1 MNKADWLNEFDQTNG
16 FDKRIVL
23 YEEIH
28 KVNQQDFDVLLNALD
43 IPNCENLL
51 DSGCGYG
58 AITLGALKKQ
68 NGTNIKYSLADISNV
83 QLDRA
88 KKEIGNAIE
97 NINPKPEINFF
108 FDNIVFTDFAQ
119 NSFDAI
125 GAKMVFHEIKKKYQ
139 SKAVAEWHKILKTGG
154 RLVIWDLSLADW
166 NQELIQDIVR
176 EKDRLAGFQ
185 FMVDNRY
192 FLREDE
198 ILSNLKESGFKSFEK
213 IHDVTYHINTSKRL
227 ESEFG
232 GDNNKVK
239 LWNDYIRKRVSD
251 IKKSTLDKLS
261 YQDHGDYISM
271 QLPKSI
277 FLAIK

>member
-1 MNKADWLNEFDQTNG
+1 MSKKDWLMEFDQTNG

-43 IPNCENLL
+43 IPNCKTLL

-58 AITLGALKKQ
+58 AITLGILKKQ
-68 NGTNIKYSLADISNV
+68 NGSNIKFSLADISNV

-88 KKEIGNAIE
+88 RKEINLTIE
-97 NINPKPEINFF
+97 NIHPKPEVNFF
-108 FDNIVFTDFAQ
+108 FDNIVYTEFEE

-125 GAKMVFHEIKKKYQ
+125 GAKMVFHEMKKKYQ
-139 SKAVAEWHKILKTGG
+139 PKAVSEWHKILKSGG
-154 RLVIWDLSLADW
+154 RLVIWDLSLASW

-185 FMVDNRY
+185 FMVENRY

-198 ILSNLKESGFKSFEK
+198 ILSMLKDAGFKTYEK
-213 IHDVTYHINTSKRL
+213 IHDITYHINTAKRL

-232 GDNNKVK
+232 GDISKVAA
-239 LWNDYIRKRVSD
+239 WNEFIRKRISGID
-251 IKKSTLDKLS
+251 KGSLNKLS
-261 YQDHGDYISM
+261 FQDHGDFISM

-277 FLAIK
+277 FFAVK

>member
-1 MNKADWLNEFDQTNG
+1 M
-16 FDKRIVL
+16 
-23 YEEIH
+23 
-28 KVNQQDFDVLLNALD
+28 D
-43 IPNCENLL
+43 IPNCETIL

-58 AITLGALKKQ
+58 AITLGIFKKKY
-68 NGTNIKYSLADISNV
+68 GTSIKYSLSDISNI

-88 KKEIGNAIE
+88 KEEISNQIK
-97 NINPKPEINFF
+97 NINPQPEINFF
-108 FDNIVFTDFAQ
+108 FDNIVFTEFNQ

-139 SKAVAEWHKILKTGG
+139 PKAVADWHKILKTGG
-154 RLVIWDLSLADW
+154 RLAIWDLSLAHW

-176 EKDRLAGFQ
+176 EKDRLAGFK
-185 FMVDNRY
+185 FMVENRY

-198 ILSNLKESGFKSFEK
+198 ILSILKESGFKTYEK
-213 IHDVTYHINTSKRL
+213 IHDIIYHINTAKRL
-227 ESEFG
+227 DSEFA
-232 GDNNKVK
+232 GDKNKVK

-251 IKKSTLDKLS
+251 IEKSTLDKLS

>member
-1 MNKADWLNEFDQTNG
+1 MEFDQTNG

-43 IPNCENLL
+43 IPHCESLL

-68 NGTNIKYSLADISNV
+68 NGNKVKFSLADISNV

-88 KKEIGNAIE
+88 RKEITKAIE
-97 NINPKPEINFF
+97 TLQPKPEINFY
-108 FDNIVFTDFAQ
+108 FDNIVFTEFAE

-125 GAKMVFHEIKKKYQ
+125 GAKMVFHEIKQKYQ
-139 SKAVAEWHKILKTGG
+139 LKAVAEWYKILKSGG
-154 RLVIWDLSLADW
+154 RLVTWDLSLANW

-176 EKDRLAGFQ
+176 EKDRLAGFH

-198 ILSNLKESGFKSFEK
+198 ILSMLKDGGFKTYEK
-213 IHDVTYHINTSKRL
+213 IHDITYHINTAKRL
-227 ESEFG
+227 DSEFG
-232 GDNNKVK
+232 GDVNKVNS
-239 LWNDYIRKRVSD
+239 WNEFIRKRISG
-251 IKKSTLDKLS
+251 INEKNLNKLS
-261 YQDHGDYISM
+261 YEDHGDFISM

-277 FLAIK
+277 FLATK